1 MRKISFALMVM
12 VFLVPLSLTAH
23 AQNNDQVLVLG
34 LSGGGSL
41 GENESDEQDF
51 QPHVR
56 ASLGTLRHEQFQS
69 ELGVG
74 YTLNGAE
81 DYETMLIPI
90 DVRLSFSPVQ

>member
-51 QPHVR
+51 QPH
-56 ASLGTLRHEQFQS
+56 LQL
-69 ELGVG
+69 
-74 YTLNGAE
+74 
-81 DYETMLIPI
+81 
-90 DVRLSFSPVQ
+90 